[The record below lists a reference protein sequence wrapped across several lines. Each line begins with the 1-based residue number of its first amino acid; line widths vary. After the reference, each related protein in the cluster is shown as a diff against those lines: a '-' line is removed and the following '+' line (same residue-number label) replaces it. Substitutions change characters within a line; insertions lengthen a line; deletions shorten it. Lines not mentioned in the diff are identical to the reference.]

1 MLIRIR
7 IVLAEPRD
15 HPAGTSLPTAPSVST
30 IHPHPRL
37 THPHPQLNVSVPEHL
52 ARLAQTHKATLVY
65 ISTDYV
71 FDGTSPPYPPSA
83 RTHPLNLYGRTKRD
97 GELAVLGVVGARAVV
112 LRVPVLYGPA
122 PRNADTAVNVLLD
135 VVADQSGKEYK
146 MDHFATRYPTCVVD
160 IADFLVRLSC
170 TYLSTYGVE
179 RI

>member
-97 GELAVLGVVGARAVV
+97 GELAVLGVVGEHHDGVDHAARPRIAERLQIRGHLLQGAVIVV
-112 LRVPVLYGPA
+112 LVDSDQRVARVG
-122 PRNADTAVNVLLD
+122 
-135 VVADQSGKEYK
+135 
-146 MDHFATRYPTCVVD
+146 VD
-160 IADFLVRLSC
+160 YC
-170 TYLSTYGVE
+170 
-179 RI
+179 